1 MKHLNKSL
9 SLLLAV
15 FMALMCFAAFAEI
28 RPLDDELDAALNVEG
43 GTLTFV
49 NDIVNPMTV
58 DDTQEGR
65 ICAKSGNYNI
75 NNSTSKVSVTF
86 TAEAGSMFCY
96 DVKTSTEPTY
106 DKFIL
111 AVNGNIVSSHTL
123 SGINDW
129 ATKTYA
135 IESSGEYTVELR
147 YTKDSSVNRN
157 EDTVWIDNIHV
168 VLPTPVTG
176 LEIPENLTVSIGH
189 PETIV
194 PVFTPEDAT
203 ITDLSWASS
212 DEEVATVSDGIVT
225 AVAPGECDITATTVN
240 NIEAVCHVTVPNP
253 IEPTGITLNFSEG
266 TLPTGFYTTN
276 IIATVLPADA
286 YDTGVTWSCEP
297 EGLVTVSGGRV
308 TAASGLTE
316 SADCVLTATTV
327 NGLSASITLHVL
339 CLDDVPG
346 IDDMEYTPILVD
358 TEYTGTIIWG
368 ESQQIRFPRANPTT
382 SYWSTSNCAAFSIE
396 LTEGVTY
403 DFLSYAPDGVTR
415 YDTYLNVIAPDGSYL
430 VANDDGA
437 GLGYGQQLN
446 VVAPATGT
454 YRIIISAFNYYTYGA
469 YAVKVNEHH
478 FIPVEGVTFDD
489 DSVTIGIGGSSA
501 PTYAILPAD
510 ATNKAVSFESADTE
524 IATVDEN
531 GVIIGVAAGTTT
543 VTITTDD
550 GNFSDTIDV
559 IVINTLY
566 IFTEDFDNNP
576 AGRWTRTSPNS
587 DNTWY
592 FSSGSRAHGGAGGYA
607 GSDSFDEDYPLTPNN
622 YLISPSITLPDDIS
636 ALTLSYYVS
645 CDGYTGEHYTLY
657 ISTSGNSVSD
667 FTEVLISE
675 TLSNT
680 VYEERTVDLSAY
692 AGQTIYLAWR
702 HHECTDVMSLLLD
715 TISIIGFPAA
725 EPIPGDVNNDGIL
738 TSDDALL
745 ILRHTLGLTELDESV
760 LALADINGDG
770 DVDISDAL
778 LTLRMVIQ

>member
-1 MKHLNKSL
+1 M
-9 SLLLAV
+9 
-15 FMALMCFAAFAEI
+15 
-28 RPLDDELDAALNVEG
+28 
-43 GTLTFV
+43 
-49 NDIVNPMTV
+49 
-58 DDTQEGR
+58 
-65 ICAKSGNYNI
+65 
-75 NNSTSKVSVTF
+75 
-86 TAEAGSMFCY
+86 
-96 DVKTSTEPTY
+96 
-106 DKFIL
+106 
-111 AVNGNIVSSHTL
+111 
-123 SGINDW
+123 
-129 ATKTYA
+129 
-135 IESSGEYTVELR
+135 
-147 YTKDSSVNRN
+147 
-157 EDTVWIDNIHV
+157 
-168 VLPTPVTG
+168 
-176 LEIPENLTVSIGH
+176 
-189 PETIV
+189 
-194 PVFTPEDAT
+194 
-203 ITDLSWASS
+203 TDLSWASS
-212 DEEVATVSDGIVT
+212 DEEVATVSDGVVT

-240 NIEAVCHVTVPNP
+240 NIEAVCHVSVPDP

-286 YDTGVTWSCEP
+286 YDTSVTWSCEP

-382 SYWSTSNCAAFSIE
+382 SYWSTTNCAAFSVE

-510 ATNKAVSFESADTE
+510 ATNKAVSFESADTD

-531 GVIIGVAAGTTT
+531 GVITGVSAGTTT
-543 VTITTDD
+543 VTITTED
-550 GNFSDTIDV
+550 GSFSDTIDV
-559 IVINTLY
+559 IVINTRY